1 MIIRY
6 IVFILAFLC
15 FTNLQGQS
23 TKKPNV
29 VLIII
34 DDLNDFPEGFYGHP
48 QAKTPHMK
56 ALGFSGT
63 RFKHAYSNNPMCGP
77 SRASMFTGVY
87 PHNASHFWMKSWLD
101 NEVLANTR
109 PLWRNLKMMVTM

>member
-1 MIIRY
+1 MITRY
-6 IVFILAFLC
+6 LIFIFAILC
-15 FTNLQGQS
+15 FSNTQGQS

-56 ALGFSGT
+56 ALGVSST

-87 PHNASHFWMKSWLD
+87 PHNASHFWMKSWLY
-101 NEVLANTR
+101 NEVLTNTKTIIR
-109 PLWRNLKMMVTM
+109 

>member
-1 MIIRY
+1 MITRY
-6 IVFILAFLC
+6 LLFILSILSFS
-15 FTNLQGQS
+15 NIEGQS

-56 ALGFSGT
+56 AFGFSGT
-63 RFKHAYSNNPMCGP
+63 RFMHTYSNNPMCGP

-87 PHNASHFWMKSWLD
+87 PHNSSHFWMKSWLY
-101 NEVLANTR
+101 NEVLVNT
-109 PLWRNLKMMVTM
+109 KTIMEKFKDDG

>member
-6 IVFILAFLC
+6 LLYILAILC
-15 FTNLQGQS
+15 FTNLQGQHY
-23 TKKPNV
+23 KKPNV

-56 ALGFSGT
+56 ALGV
-63 RFKHAYSNNPMCGP
+63 SNTPCDSVATLFRDQTSWVKILLSEETNPFG
-77 SRASMFTGVY
+77 R
-87 PHNASHFWMKSWLD
+87 
-101 NEVLANTR
+101 
-109 PLWRNLKMMVTM
+109 

>member
-63 RFKHAYSNNPMCGP
+63 RFKHAYSNNPDVR
-77 SRASMFTGVY
+77 SLTSEYVY
-87 PHNASHFWMKSWLD
+87 GCIPTQRISFLD
-101 NEVLANTR
+101 EIVVR
-109 PLWRNLKMMVTM
+109 

>member
-56 ALGFSGT
+56 AL
-63 RFKHAYSNNPMCGP
+63 
-77 SRASMFTGVY
+77 
-87 PHNASHFWMKSWLD
+87 
-101 NEVLANTR
+101 EVLPIDGKEQAIDYFTKRLYSAGTYN
-109 PLWRNLKMMVTM
+109 NFYG

>member
-1 MIIRY
+1 MITRY
-6 IVFILAFLC
+6 LLFILAILSFS
-15 FTNLQGQS
+15 NIEGQS

-56 ALGFSGT
+56 ALGVSST
-63 RFKHAYSNNPMCGP
+63 RFNNAYSNNPMCGP

-87 PHNASHFWMKSWLD
+87 PHNSSHFG
-101 NEVLANTR
+101 
-109 PLWRNLKMMVTM
+109 